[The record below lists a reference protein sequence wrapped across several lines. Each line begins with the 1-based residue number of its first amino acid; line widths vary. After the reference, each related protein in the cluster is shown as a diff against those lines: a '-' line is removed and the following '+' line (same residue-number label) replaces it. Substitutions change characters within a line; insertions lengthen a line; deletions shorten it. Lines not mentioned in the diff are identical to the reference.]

1 MSEPKK
7 PISHAKEPE
16 PKPDMDKKASSKG
29 GSHVRKRKLRFDRIA
44 AVFVPLLLIV
54 LLIGALCF
62 HSCQRRKQPE
72 DSGNAAV
79 ATATTKQTEKAT
91 DKPKKTTEPDVATDT
106 TKTTTSTEE
115 TSRKDG
121 KQITLAANGV
131 DQGNLILINKEHSYD
146 FPNGDPKLES
156 VYEKRNSSYSVSDM
170 EVQLDAET
178 IAQLNKMMSAFETE
192 TGLGGMQVF
201 SGYRDKADQDSRY
214 EDGSTGFRGG
224 YSDYHSGRS
233 FNLKINF
240 GDGTSDYYNA
250 EKYPKYSW
258 IAEHAAEYGFVVR
271 YPDGKDE
278 KTGEDSR
285 TYTFRYV
292 GVPHALYMQEHNLC
306 LEEYIDRVHSYSA
319 DNPLEITADGKTYQ
333 VFYVGIGGTKDVQVT
348 IPSGTYTASGDNIS
362 GYIVTCE

>member
-1 MSEPKK
+1 
-7 PISHAKEPE
+7 
-16 PKPDMDKKASSKG
+16 
-29 GSHVRKRKLRFDRIA
+29 
-44 AVFVPLLLIV
+44 
-54 LLIGALCF
+54 
-62 HSCQRRKQPE
+62 
-72 DSGNAAV
+72 
-79 ATATTKQTEKAT
+79 
-91 DKPKKTTEPDVATDT
+91 
-106 TKTTTSTEE
+106 
-115 TSRKDG
+115 
-121 KQITLAANGV
+121 
-131 DQGNLILINKEHSYD
+131 
-146 FPNGDPKLES
+146 
-156 VYEKRNSSYSVSDM
+156 M
-170 EVQLDAET
+170 EVQLDAEP

>member
-1 MSEPKK
+1 
-7 PISHAKEPE
+7 
-16 PKPDMDKKASSKG
+16 
-29 GSHVRKRKLRFDRIA
+29 
-44 AVFVPLLLIV
+44 
-54 LLIGALCF
+54 
-62 HSCQRRKQPE
+62 
-72 DSGNAAV
+72 
-79 ATATTKQTEKAT
+79 
-91 DKPKKTTEPDVATDT
+91 
-106 TKTTTSTEE
+106 
-115 TSRKDG
+115 
-121 KQITLAANGV
+121 
-131 DQGNLILINKEHSYD
+131 
-146 FPNGDPKLES
+146 
-156 VYEKRNSSYSVSDM
+156 M

-278 KTGEDSR
+278 KNRRGQPYIYIPLCRRTPCSLYAGTQPLSGRIQSTVYTATVRTTRWRSR
-285 TYTFRYV
+285 LMAR
-292 GVPHALYMQEHNLC
+292 PIRCSMW
-306 LEEYIDRVHSYSA
+306 
-319 DNPLEITADGKTYQ
+319 
-333 VFYVGIGGTKDVQVT
+333 GIGGTKDVQVT

>member
-72 DSGNAAV
+72 DSGNAVV

-121 KQITLAANGV
+121 KQITLAAKGV

-214 EDGSTGFRGG
+214 EGGSTGFRGG

-292 GVPHALYMQEHNLC
+292 AYPTLSICRNTTSVWKNTSTVCTATVRTTRWRSRLTARTIRCSMWALAAQRTYRSPFPAAPIPLPG
-306 LEEYIDRVHSYSA
+306 IISA
-319 DNPLEITADGKTYQ
+319 D
-333 VFYVGIGGTKDVQVT
+333 
-348 IPSGTYTASGDNIS
+348 IS
-362 GYIVTCE
+362 

>member
-1 MSEPKK
+1 MRIADTKKGIAIMGEPKK

-72 DSGNAAV
+72 DSGNVAV

-121 KQITLAANGV
+121 KQITLAAKGV

-156 VYEKRNSSYSVSDM
+156 VYEKRNSCP
-170 EVQLDAET
+170 AE
-178 IAQLNKMMSAFETE
+178 QN
-192 TGLGGMQVF
+192 
-201 SGYRDKADQDSRY
+201 D
-214 EDGSTGFRGG
+214 
-224 YSDYHSGRS
+224 
-233 FNLKINF
+233 
-240 GDGTSDYYNA
+240 
-250 EKYPKYSW
+250 
-258 IAEHAAEYGFVVR
+258 VR
-271 YPDGKDE
+271 
-278 KTGEDSR
+278 
-285 TYTFRYV
+285 F
-292 GVPHALYMQEHNLC
+292 
-306 LEEYIDRVHSYSA
+306 
-319 DNPLEITADGKTYQ
+319 
-333 VFYVGIGGTKDVQVT
+333 
-348 IPSGTYTASGDNIS
+348 
-362 GYIVTCE
+362 

>member
-1 MSEPKK
+1 MR
-7 PISHAKEPE
+7 AAAPE
-16 PKPDMDKKASSKG
+16 
-29 GSHVRKRKLRFDRIA
+29 
-44 AVFVPLLLIV
+44 
-54 LLIGALCF
+54 
-62 HSCQRRKQPE
+62 
-72 DSGNAAV
+72 
-79 ATATTKQTEKAT
+79 
-91 DKPKKTTEPDVATDT
+91 
-106 TKTTTSTEE
+106 
-115 TSRKDG
+115 
-121 KQITLAANGV
+121 
-131 DQGNLILINKEHSYD
+131 
-146 FPNGDPKLES
+146 
-156 VYEKRNSSYSVSDM
+156 
-170 EVQLDAET
+170 
-178 IAQLNKMMSAFETE
+178 
-192 TGLGGMQVF
+192 
-201 SGYRDKADQDSRY
+201 
-214 EDGSTGFRGG
+214 
-224 YSDYHSGRS
+224 
-233 FNLKINF
+233 INF

>member
-72 DSGNAAV
+72 DSGNAVV

-121 KQITLAANGV
+121 KQITLAAKGV
-131 DQGNLILINKEHSYD
+131 VRDVGRALDMPYAQCDAIAKMI
-146 FPNGDPKLES
+146 PGD
-156 VYEKRNSSYSVSDM
+156 
-170 EVQLDAET
+170 
-178 IAQLNKMMSAFETE
+178 
-192 TGLGGMQVF
+192 LGMTL
-201 SGYRDKADQDSRY
+201 DKALKASPDLREAYESDDSVKYLIDMSKRL
-214 EDGSTGFRGG
+214 EGLPR
-224 YSDYHSGRS
+224 H
-233 FNLKINF
+233 
-240 GDGTSDYYNA
+240 TSM
-250 EKYPKYSW
+250 
-258 IAEHAAEYGFVVR
+258 HAAGVVI
-271 YPDGKDE
+271 
-278 KTGEDSR
+278 SR
-285 TYTFRYV
+285 AAV
-292 GVPHALYMQEHNLC
+292 CAVVQ
-306 LEEYIDRVHSYSA
+306 
-319 DNPLEITADGKTYQ
+319 
-333 VFYVGIGGTKDVQVT
+333 GI
-348 IPSGTYTASGDNIS
+348 
-362 GYIVTCE
+362 